1 MKNNKSP
8 LYSILVLIATLFGV
22 FYFMMPQSYDETEV
36 PLSEFSSKRALEKV
50 KIISQKPHF
59 VGSKNHEDVAQYL
72 VNELKNLGLS
82 TSIQEGFTLSDGG
95 TLVKSKNIVARIKG
109 TSKEKALLLLSHYD
123 SAPHSYSF
131 GASDDGVGIAVIVEC
146 VRAFLHNKAAPKND
160 IIVLFSDAE
169 EVGLNGAAL
178 FVAQHQWAKN
188 VGLVLNLEARGSSG
202 PSYMLMET
210 NKGNANMVKAFADG
224 NANYPVSN
232 SLMYSI
238 YKMLPNDTDLTVFR
252 EQGKIQGFNFA
263 FIDNH
268 FNYHTA
274 RDNYENLDPKTI
286 AHQGSYIFPLLNYFS
301 QAELSN
307 LNSDEEY
314 VYFSVPF
321 SFIHY
326 PFSWIIPML
335 IIAVGLVFSFLFI
348 GIGKQILRMDEVI
361 KGFVPLFASLVVAGG
376 ITYIGWKLLLNCYPQ
391 YNDIL
396 HGFTYNGHDYIYA
409 FVSLSIAICFLF
421 YQNSGKRNPE
431 MNQFFA
437 PLFIWVVLNIGIAIF
452 LKGAGFLII
461 PLISSALMLGVFV
474 VTQKSNGLINCI
486 LSIPTLI
493 IIVPFIQMF
502 PIGLGLKVL
511 FGSAILTV
519 LAFGL
524 LVPIFGSFTRKGIWS
539 VVFFL
544 VSIGM
549 FIKAHQSSTYT
560 TERPKPNS
568 LVYLHDADQNK
579 SFWITYDLN
588 LDEWTK
594 GYLGE
599 NPKKATA
606 FNQNALYSKYENQFT
621 YVNNAPLKNI
631 MKPSIEFLRDTV
643 KGNQHLYKIK
653 ITPNRAI
660 NRYDVFSNTSSS
672 INNLKVN
679 GVKAI
684 TFNSKIDRKTKEKLL
699 SYYVVDTIPLV
710 MEFSIKATEKL
721 DLTLMESS
729 FDLMSNSEF
738 TVANRKSWMMPM
750 PFVLTDAVIIRQKIQ
765 PTPILEDN
773 SNPYPTRRFVKKD
786 SVTITAAD
794 SLTPK

>member
-1 MKNNKSP
+1 MKKNNAP
-8 LYSILVLIATLFGV
+8 IYSIFVLIAILFVV
-22 FYFMMPQSYDETEV
+22 FYFMMPQSYDENEA
-36 PLSEFSSKRALEKV
+36 PLSTFSSKRALEKV
-50 KIISQKPHF
+50 KKISQKPHF

-95 TLVKSKNIVARIKG
+95 TLVKSKNIVARLKG

-123 SAPHSYSF
+123 SAPHSNSF
-131 GASDDGVGIAVIVEC
+131 GASDDGVGIAVILES
-146 VRAFLHNKAAPKND
+146 VRAFLHNKTVHKND
-160 IIVLFSDAE
+160 IIILFSDAE

-178 FVAQHQWAKN
+178 FVTQHQWAKN

-202 PSYMLMET
+202 PSYMLIET
-210 NKGNANMVKAFADG
+210 NKGNANMVKAFANG
-224 NANYPVSN
+224 NVSYPVSN

-252 EQGKIQGFNFA
+252 EKGKIHGFNFA

-268 FNYHTA
+268 FHYHTE
-274 RDNYENLDPKTI
+274 RDSYENLNPKTI
-286 AHQGSYIFPLLNYFS
+286 AHQGSYIFPLLNHFS
-301 QAELSN
+301 QANLSN
-307 LNSDEEY
+307 LYSEEEY
-314 VYFSVPF
+314 VYFNVPF

-335 IIAVGLVFSFLFI
+335 IIATGLVFSFLFI
-348 GIGKQILRMDEVI
+348 GIGKQLLRIDEVI
-361 KGFVPLFASLVVAGG
+361 NGFLPLLGSLLFAAG
-376 ITYIGWKLLLNCYPQ
+376 ITFFGWKLLLNWYPQ

-396 HGFTYNGHDYIYA
+396 QGFTYNGHDYIYA
-409 FVSLSIAICFLF
+409 FVSLSLAICFLF
-421 YQNSGKRNPE
+421 YQNSGKRNLE

-437 PLFIWVVLNIGIAIF
+437 PLFIWVLLNIGAAIF
-452 LKGAGFLII
+452 LKGAGFLVI

-474 VTQKSNGLINCI
+474 VTQKSYRLVNWV
-486 LSIPTLI
+486 LSIPTLF

-502 PIGLGLKVL
+502 PIDLGLKVL

-524 LVPIFGSFTRKGIWS
+524 LMPIFGSFTRKGVWS
-539 VVFFL
+539 LVFFII
-544 VSIGM
+544 SIAL
-549 FIKAHQSSTYT
+549 FIKAHQSSNYT
-560 TERPKPNS
+560 SERPKPNS
-568 LVYLHDADQNK
+568 LVYFHDANKNK
-579 SFWITYDLN
+579 SYWTTYDVN

-594 GYLGE
+594 GYLSE
-599 NPKKATA
+599 NPKKAIDL
-606 FNQNALYSKYENQFT
+606 NQNTLYSKYENQFT
-621 YVNNAPLKNI
+621 YMNNALPKNI
-631 MKPSIEFLRDTV
+631 TKSSIEFLRDTL

-653 ITPNRAI
+653 ITPNRAV
-660 NRYDVFSNTSSS
+660 NRYDVFSNSATS

-684 TFNSKIDRKTKEKLL
+684 TFNSRIVRKTKDKIL

-710 MEFSIKATEKL
+710 MEFSIKDSEKL

-729 FDLMSNSEF
+729 FDLMTNSQF
-738 TVANRKSWMMPM
+738 TIANRKPWMMPM
-750 PFVLTDAVIIRQKIQ
+750 PFVLTDAIIIRQKIQ

-773 SNPYPTRRFVKKD
+773 PKPYPTRRFVKKD
-786 SVTITAAD
+786 SVTISVAD

>member
-1 MKNNKSP
+1 MRKKNAP
-8 LYSILVLIATLFGV
+8 IYSLLVLVSLLFGV
-22 FYFMMPQSYDETEV
+22 FYFMMPQGFDETEA
-36 PLSEFSSKRALEKV
+36 PLSEFSTKRALEIV
-50 KIISQKPHF
+50 KEISKKPHF
-59 VGSKNHEDVAQYL
+59 VGSKNHEVVAQYL
-72 VNELKNLGLS
+72 QNELQNLGLS

-109 TSKEKALLLLSHYD
+109 TSKGKALLLLSHYD

-131 GASDDGVGIAVIVEC
+131 GASDDGVGIAVILEC
-146 VRAFLHNKAAPKND
+146 VRAFLHNKTAPKND
-160 IIVLFSDAE
+160 IIILFSDAE

-178 FVAQHQWAKN
+178 FVTQHQWAKN

-224 NANYPVSN
+224 NASYPVSN

-361 KGFVPLFASLVVAGG
+361 KGFVPLFASSVVAGG

-409 FVSLSIAICFLF
+409 FVSLSLAICFLF

-431 MNQFFA
+431 MNHFFA
-437 PLFIWVVLNIGIAIF
+437 PLFIWVILNIGVAIF

-474 VTQKSNGLINCI
+474 ITQKSNGLINCI

-493 IIVPFIQMF
+493 IIVPFIQMS

-524 LVPIFGSFTRKGIWS
+524 LVPIFGSFSRKGIWS

-544 VSIGM
+544 LSIGM

-606 FNQNALYSKYENQFT
+606 FNQNALYSKYGSKYNFMAS
-621 YVNNAPLKNI
+621 APLKNI
-631 MKPSIEFLRDTV
+631 AKPTIEFLRDTI
-643 KGNQHLYKIK
+643 KGNQHLYKIR
-653 ITPNRAI
+653 ITPNRI
-660 NRYDVFSNTSSS
+660 VNRYDIFENNNVTF
-672 INNLKVN
+672 NNLKAN
-679 GVKAI
+679 GVKPIYFKSNIA
-684 TFNSKIDRKTKEKLL
+684 SKTSGKLL
-699 SYYVVDTIPLV
+699 TYYVVKNLPLEIEFTIN
-710 MEFSIKATEKL
+710 SKQKL
-721 DLTLMESS
+721 DLELIESS
-729 FDLMSNSEF
+729 FDLLSNPILK
-738 TVANRKSWMMPM
+738 VKPRKSWMIPT
-750 PFVLTDAVIIRQKIQ
+750 PFVLNDAVIIKQKLKA
-765 PTPILEDN
+765 TPLVIPEKATLRRY
-773 SNPYPTRRFVKKD
+773 SNQKD
-786 SVTITAAD
+786 TLKTTVD
-794 SLTPK
+794 SLKR